1 MLNLAKLPVRKSNVA
16 LRVSKG
22 HFATNHSHIN
32 YLIDVTRLSTSPKLT
47 WL

>member
-32 YLIDVTRLSTSPKLT
+32 YLIDVTFQKEPPQ
-47 WL
+47 